1 MRAVVAM
8 CIAILGGAAL
18 FPAAGAA
25 GETPLPCLKLEE
37 RAAIVDLMARYAQYA
52 DAGAGDAFATMFVA
66 EGALHM
72 QGKVVQG
79 RADLAQMINS
89 KVDRTLHLPSAPV
102 LVKVADGRVR
112 ARSQLLYM
120 RDARGADAT
129 GPVTQSGFAVYE
141 DTIVKTAEG
150 WKFVERRVGDAATI
164 SPEFLTSLSEASC
177 ANSP

>member
-1 MRAVVAM
+1 MRGAAATV
-8 CIAILGGAAL
+8 IAIVGTFAL
-18 FPAAGAA
+18 NPPTVSAR
-25 GETPLPCLKLEE
+25 EVPLPCLRLAE
-37 RAAIVDLMARYAQYA
+37 RAAIVDLMARYVQYA
-52 DAGAGDAFATMFVA
+52 DAGVGEAFARTFIA
-66 EGALHM
+66 EGTLHT
-72 QGKVVQG
+72 QGKAIRG
-79 RADLAQMINS
+79 RTDLAQMIDS

-102 LVKVADGRVR
+102 LVKVAEGRVR

-120 RDARGADAT
+120 RDAQGADAT

-164 SPEFLTSLSEASC
+164 SPEFLTSLPEAHC